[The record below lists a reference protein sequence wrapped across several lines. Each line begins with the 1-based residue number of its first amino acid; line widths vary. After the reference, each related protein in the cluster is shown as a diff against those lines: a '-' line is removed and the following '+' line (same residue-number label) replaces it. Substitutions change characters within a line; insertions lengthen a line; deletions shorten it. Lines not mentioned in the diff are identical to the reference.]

1 MSVDLRGK
9 FIANTFQN
17 LVLMPDITK
26 QNFCNGIGAT
36 ISVINRDGIGTV
48 KMFSPVSPKT
58 INDYFDNATG
68 LGIVGTDWEGWALCD
83 NRNGTPDLRGRFIAG
98 YSNTYTGDTSTNS
111 QKNVTQFQTIGNVGA
126 NNTSGDTATPVLTKD
141 QLPPHR
147 HQTGFLFMDWN
158 NIFASWTQH
167 YTSKTGG
174 QTYDGNNQ
182 IYQLNLDFAS
192 YTAQSTDGYA
202 NSGDGTDN
210 IGAQD
215 QLQASPNSFYPAYYV
230 LAYVMRVS

>member
-26 QNFCNGIGAT
+26 QNFCNGIGTT

-58 INDYFDNATG
+58 INDYFDNTTG

-98 YSNTYTGDTSTNS
+98 YSNTYPGDTSTNS
-111 QKNVTQFQTIGNVGA
+111 QKSVSQFQTLGNVGA
-126 NNTSGDTATPVLTKD
+126 NNTTVDTATPVLTKD

-147 HQTGFLFMDWN
+147 HAYFGTVVERDGTGSTETDVNNAGSDYTFSYDNTSGTGGWDDFGTSNTHTRGYYANTGNGTN
-158 NIFASWTQH
+158 NI
-167 YTSKTGG
+167 
-174 QTYDGNNQ
+174 N
-182 IYQLNLDFAS
+182 
-192 YTAQSTDGYA
+192 
-202 NSGDGTDN
+202 GTDLLN
-210 IGAQD
+210 TN
-215 QLQASPNSFYPAYYV
+215 PTPFYPAYYV